1 MNRFSMLHGADACTT
16 RLARGWRLERITP
29 ASQLFGA
36 NGIQFG
42 PDHRLYVA
50 QAMGSQITAI
60 DPLTGTLDHIAMN
73 GGPITGPDDVA
84 FDTGGNLY
92 ATEVMSARVSRR
104 RPDGRVDFVADDL
117 PSANGVTVFNDRL
130 FIDEHRPGGRLF
142 ELYPNSDRAPRLIA
156 DELDGPNALA
166 GGPDGKLY
174 FPLVPRGEIWRV
186 DPETGKLEKVTDG
199 LLFPTAC
206 KFTPSGELLSP
217 QAGNGEVVR
226 IDPATGRH
234 QVIARVR
241 PGIDNLAIDR
251 SGRLFLSHYVDGG
264 VAEVRTDGSNGERVL
279 VPPGWVGPWG
289 IACDPSGTALVAD
302 GLSLAALDSS
312 GRIHHIGSPLDRSA
326 PRFVRAVAPGAPGEI
341 LMTTARGD
349 ILRYHLADGQTRMQA
364 KKLGELKGLCAGPGH
379 QVFAVRATDGAIL
392 DIDDSGTARVL
403 VSGLNHPTDV
413 IAIDGTLY
421 VSEAGAGRVARIQ
434 EGTVTTAIGGLG
446 NPRGLAQ
453 TNGQLYVLDRG
464 RRALL
469 ALPDGGSGD
478 GSIIAENLPVGAA
491 CPLDFAGGLS
501 IDHRGGLLIA
511 ADGEGSVLRLS
522 MG

>member
-1 MNRFSMLHGADACTT
+1 MNRFTALHGSEAGNAK
-16 RLARGWRLERITP
+16 LAPGWRLERITP

-36 NGIQFG
+36 NGMQFG
-42 PDHRLYVA
+42 PDGRLYVA

-60 DPLTGTLDHIAMN
+60 DTATGALDHIASN
-73 GGPITGPDDVA
+73 GGPVTGPDDVA
-84 FDTGGNLY
+84 FDARGNLY

-117 PSANGVTVFNDRL
+117 PSANGVTVFNGRL
-130 FIDEHRPGGRLF
+130 FIDEHRPGGRMF
-142 ELYPNSDRAPRLIA
+142 ELYPDSDRTPRLIA
-156 DELDGPNALA
+156 ADLDGPNALA

-186 DPETGKLEKVTDG
+186 DPESGQLEKVADG

-206 KFTPSGELLSP
+206 KFTPAGELISP
-217 QAGNGEVVR
+217 QAGNGEVAK
-226 IDPATGRH
+226 IDPATGRW

-251 SGRLFLSHYVDGG
+251 AGHLFLSHYVDGG
-264 VAEVRTDGSNGERVL
+264 VAEVSPDGSGRERVL

-289 IACDPSGTALVAD
+289 IACDPSGTALVVD
-302 GLSLAALDSS
+302 GLSLAALDAR
-312 GRIHHIGSPLDRSA
+312 GRISHIGSPLDKSA

-349 ILRYHLADGQTRMQA
+349 VLRYQMATGQTRLQA
-364 KKLGELKGLCAGPGH
+364 QKLGELKGLCAGSGD
-379 QVFAVRATDGAIL
+379 QVFAVRASDGAIL
-392 DIDDSGTARVL
+392 AIDGSGHAQVL

-413 IAIDGTLY
+413 IGIGGALY

-434 EGTVTTAIGGLG
+434 DGAVTTAIGGLG
-446 NPRGLAQ
+446 NPRGLAYVD
-453 TNGQLYVLDRG
+453 GRLHVLDRG
-464 RRALL
+464 RRAVL
-469 ALPDGGSGD
+469 AQPVADGGECLAM
-478 GSIIAENLPVGAA
+478 AENLPVGAA

-501 IDHRGGLLIA
+501 VDHRGGLLIA
-511 ADGEGSVLRLS
+511 ADGEGSVLRLDPA
-522 MG
+522 

>member
-1 MNRFSMLHGADACTT
+1 MNRFTALHGAAAGT
-16 RLARGWRLERITP
+16 ARPAPGWRLERITP

-36 NGIQFG
+36 NGMQFG
-42 PDHRLYVA
+42 TDGRLYVA

-60 DPLTGTLDHIAMN
+60 DTVTAALDHIAIN

-84 FDTGGNLY
+84 FDTQGNLY

-104 RPDGRVDFVADDL
+104 RPDGRVDFVANDL
-117 PSANGVTVFNDRL
+117 PSANGVTVFNGRL

-142 ELYPNSDRAPRLIA
+142 ELYPDSDRAPRLIA
-156 DELDGPNALA
+156 ADLDGPNALA

-186 DPETGKLEKVTDG
+186 DPESGRLEKVTDG
-199 LLFPTAC
+199 LVFPTAC
-206 KFTPSGELLSP
+206 KFTPAGELISP
-217 QAGNGEVVR
+217 QAGNGEVAR
-226 IDPATGRH
+226 IDPATGRW

-251 SGRLFLSHYVDGG
+251 TGRLFLSHYVDGG
-264 VAEVRTDGSNGERVL
+264 VAEVSTDGSSRERVL
-279 VPPGWVGPWG
+279 AAPGWVGPWG
-289 IACDPSGTALVAD
+289 IGCAPSGTALVVD
-302 GLSLAALDSS
+302 GLSLAALDPR
-312 GRIHHIGSPLDRSA
+312 GRISHIGSPLDKSA

-349 ILRYHLADGQTRMQA
+349 VLRYQVATGQTRMQA
-364 KKLGELKGLCAGPGH
+364 QKLGELKGLCAGPGDR
-379 QVFAVRATDGAIL
+379 VFAVRAGDGAIL
-392 DIDDSGTARVL
+392 AIDGAGGAQVL

-413 IAIDGTLY
+413 ICIEGVLH
-421 VSEAGAGRVARIQ
+421 VSEAGAGRVARIRD
-434 EGTVTTAIGGLG
+434 GAATTAIGGLG
-446 NPRGLAQ
+446 NPRGLAYAQ
-453 TNGQLYVLDRG
+453 GNLYVLDRG
-464 RRALL
+464 RRAVL
-469 ALPDGGSGD
+469 AQRVADGNQC
-478 GSIIAENLPVGAA
+478 IAIAEHLPVGAA

-522 MG
+522 PA